1 MTQLD
6 QKDRAILMLL
16 QKGIPLSSRPYLE
29 MAQQIGDITEEDV
42 LRRISRLKEENI
54 IRRMSG
60 FFNSRNLGY
69 TSVLCAASVA
79 EENISAAAAVIN
91 AYPGITHNYIRAHQ
105 YNIWFTLIANGED
118 ARERI
123 LDEIEA
129 SPYVEKLLR
138 LYTKRRFKINVTFDL
153 EG

>member
-1 MTQLD
+1 MQLD

-16 QKGIPLSSRPYLE
+16 QKGIPIASRPYLE
-29 MAQQIGDITEEDV
+29 MAQTIGDITEEEV
-42 LRRISRLKEENI
+42 LSRIKRLKEGNI

-60 FFNSRNLGY
+60 FFNSRSLGY
-69 TSVLCAASVA
+69 TSALCAVSVDKDAIAAVA
-79 EENISAAAAVIN
+79 EVIN
-91 AYPGITHNYIRAHQ
+91 AYPGITHNYIRDHQ
-105 YNIWFTLIANGED
+105 YNIWFTLIANGEE

-129 SPYVEKLLR
+129 NPQVEKLLR

-153 EG
+153 EV